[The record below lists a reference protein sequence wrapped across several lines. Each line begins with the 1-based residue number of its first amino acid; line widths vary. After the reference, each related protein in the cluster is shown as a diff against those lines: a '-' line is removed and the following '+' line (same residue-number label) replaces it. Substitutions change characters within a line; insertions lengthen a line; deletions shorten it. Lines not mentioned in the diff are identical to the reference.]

1 MTSPVSDLSSTP
13 MLALSGVGR
22 RFGALTALDDVS
34 ISLRQG
40 ERRAIIGTNGAGKT
54 TLFNTISGDFPPTS
68 GTIMLGGVDVT
79 HLPPAERIRMGLR
92 RTYQTPL
99 LLNDLTVGENLYVA
113 VRGIQPGR
121 LKLWRDAHHQRDL
134 DEVHALAR
142 RTGVDELLDQRS
154 RELSHGQRRQVEI
167 AMALAGTPRVLML
180 DEPAAGLSQGERVE
194 LANLLRDMP
203 ADLTIML
210 IEHDMELALGFAQMV
225 TVLHYGKVI
234 CEGPPDVVAAD
245 QQVHDLYMGTARV

>member
-1 MTSPVSDLSSTP
+1 MSAVIDSSSAP
-13 MLALSGVGR
+13 MLALAGVGR
-22 RFGALTALDDVS
+22 RFGALTALDSVS
-34 ISLRQG
+34 MSLRQG

-79 HLPPAERIRMGLR
+79 RLPPPERIRMGLR

-121 LKLWRDAHHQRDL
+121 LRLWRDAHHAQDL
-134 DEVHALAR
+134 EKVRELAR
-142 RTGVDELLDQRS
+142 RTRVDDLLDQRA

-167 AMALAGTPRVLML
+167 AMALAGTPHVLML

-194 LANLLRDMP
+194 LAALLRDLP

-234 CEGPPDVVAAD
+234 CEGLPDVVAAD
-245 QQVHDLYMGTARV
+245 QQVHDLYMGAARV